1 MASALQVWSH
11 VFCRHFD
18 ALPAAVQA
26 DILAKI
32 DDLGRRL
39 GTFPHARLTGR
50 SEFKLRAGD
59 WRVLYEFDAGAGR
72 LYLLYVGNRR
82 EIYKRV

>member
-1 MASALQVWSH
+1 
-11 VFCRHFD
+11 
-18 ALPAAVQA
+18 VQA

-39 GTFPHARLTGR
+39 GTFLHARLTGR
-50 SEFKLRAGD
+50 TEFKLRVGD
-59 WRVLYEFDAGAGR
+59 WRVLYEFDAAAGR

-82 EIYKRV
+82 DIYKRA